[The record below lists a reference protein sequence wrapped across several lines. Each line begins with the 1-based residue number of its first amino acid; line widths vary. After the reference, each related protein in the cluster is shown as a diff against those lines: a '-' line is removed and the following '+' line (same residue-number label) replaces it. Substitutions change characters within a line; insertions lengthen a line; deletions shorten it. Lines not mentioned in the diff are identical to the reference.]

1 MKKIETFQNF
11 LNENLGT
18 AQNEFGTFFVK
29 MLAVRDQGHIFH
41 WQTYSYARH
50 KAFGNFYDDYLDFV
64 DKLAES
70 IMGIKQRPII
80 GNATITLVDYSDV
93 AIKQYL
99 DEAYNLFTVDIK
111 GVVEPTYVEI
121 YNIIEEITAL
131 IDKLRYLLTL
141 D

>member
-1 MKKIETFQNF
+1 MQTFKSFNTF
-11 LNENLGT
+11 LNENLGS

-41 WQTYSYARH
+41 WQTRSYARH
-50 KAFGNFYDDYLDFV
+50 KAFGNFYEDYLDLV
-64 DKLAES
+64 DTLAEAV
-70 IMGIKQRPII
+70 MGIRERPVI

-99 DEAYNLFTVDIK
+99 DEAYKLFTVDIK
-111 GVVEPTYVEI
+111 GVVEQEYVEI